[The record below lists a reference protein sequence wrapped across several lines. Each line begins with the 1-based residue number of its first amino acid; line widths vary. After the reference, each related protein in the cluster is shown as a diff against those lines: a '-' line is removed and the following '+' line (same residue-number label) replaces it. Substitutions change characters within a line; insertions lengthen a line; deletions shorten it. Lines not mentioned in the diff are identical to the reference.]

1 MWLVRFWSNQFKL
14 CSMLACHCLTVDMM
28 HSLQVA
34 FLLVFIS
41 AVGWIAFDVG
51 LGMRYAM

>member
-14 CSMLACHCLTVDMM
+14 CSMVACHCLTVDMM

>member
-1 MWLVRFWSNQFKL
+1 
-14 CSMLACHCLTVDMM
+14 MM